1 MNDNQQEQQFD
12 SGFSHNTSNVSNLST
27 ALKSVYIHNNNTTTD
42 QSYIDFGNIDQQ
54 QLQEQQSQQ
63 NNNNNNNNNSNN
75 NSGNINTYLNRIPQQ
90 QVSRSPQAQSLFRN
104 NGSPTTTYIQQ
115 RAGSVGNNNGS
126 SFSQSGS
133 YTPQQPSRLQQQYN
147 QQQLVQEMKKNEE
160 KEAAARLQQQ
170 QQEQHQLTNSILQV
184 APEIDNSRLLKFF
197 DHQPTQGY
205 TLFSHRSAPNGFKV
219 AIVLSE
225 LSMTYRTFFLD
236 FNKGEHRCPE
246 FVSINPNARVPAMID
261 HDLGH
266 LAIWESGAI
275 ILHLVNK
282 FYKQYNQPLLW
293 SDNLTEQ
300 SQISSWIFFQ
310 ASGHAPM
317 IGQALH
323 FKYFHTTK
331 IQSAI
336 DRYIEEVRRVY
347 GVVEMA
353 LAEKRESLI
362 MDLDPENAQAYS
374 LGTTPL
380 SSSRFFDYPVWLV
393 GDKITVADLSFVPW
407 NNVVDRIGINI
418 KVEFPEVYKW
428 TKHMMRRQA
437 VIKALRGE

>member
-1 MNDNQQEQQFD
+1 MSNQQQHSED
-12 SGFSHNTSNVSNLST
+12 IPSGNSNVSNLST
-27 ALKSVYIHNNNTTTD
+27 ALKSVHINGNNITTTD
-42 QSYIDFGNIDQQ
+42 QSYIDFNNIDQQ
-54 QLQEQQSQQ
+54 QLQEQQGLL
-63 NNNNNNNNNSNN
+63 NSNLN
-75 NSGNINTYLNRIPQQ
+75 THINRVPQQ
-90 QVSRSPQAQSLFRN
+90 QASRSPQSPSLFRN
-104 NGSPTTTYIQQ
+104 NGSPTTTYMQQ
-115 RAGSVGNNNGS
+115 RAGSLGNNAP
-126 SFSQSGS
+126 SFLQNNS
-133 YTPQQPSRLQQQYN
+133 YTPQQPSRLQQQVVHEN
-147 QQQLVQEMKKNEE
+147 IAAKKINEERENAAKIQQQNFT
-160 KEAAARLQQQ
+160 A
-170 QQEQHQLTNSILQV
+170 QLSKSV
-184 APEIDNSRLLKFF
+184 PDIDNSRLLKFF
-197 DHQPTQGY
+197 SHQPTAGY

-225 LSMTYRTFFLD
+225 LSMPYRTFFLD

-246 FVSINPNARVPAMID
+246 FVSINPNARVPALID
-261 HDLGH
+261 HELNN
-266 LAIWESGAI
+266 LPIWESGAI

-293 SDNLTEQ
+293 SDDLAEQ
-300 SQISSWIFFQ
+300 SQITSWIFFQ

-336 DRYIEEVRRVY
+336 DRYTEEVRRVY

-362 MDLDPENAQAYS
+362 LDLDTENAQSYS
-374 LGTTPL
+374 SGTTPL
-380 SSSRFFDYPVWLV
+380 SKSRFFDYPVWLV

>member
-1 MNDNQQEQQFD
+1 MNHNQQQFN
-12 SGFSHNTSNVSNLST
+12 SGAPPNGSNVSNLST
-27 ALKSVYIHNNNTTTD
+27 ALKSVHIHNNNTTTD

-54 QLQEQQSQQ
+54 QLQEQQIQQ
-63 NNNNNNNNNSNN
+63 NITGTNNP
-75 NSGNINTYLNRIPQQ
+75 LNRIPQQ

-115 RAGSVGNNNGS
+115 RAGSLGNNSGA
-126 SFSQSGS
+126 SFPQSGS

-147 QQQLVQEMKKNEE
+147 QQQRAQEIKKSEE
-160 KEAAARLQQQ
+160 KEFAARQQLANTIIQ
-170 QQEQHQLTNSILQV
+170 AI
-184 APEIDNSRLLKFF
+184 PEVDNSRLLKFF

-261 HDLGH
+261 HDLGN
-266 LAIWESGAI
+266 LPIWESGAI

-380 SSSRFFDYPVWLV
+380 SSSRFYDYPVWLV